1 MTDVSKFVVAAAA
14 GDLAKVRE
22 LLAAAPSLLN
32 TKDDEG
38 ATALHHAALG
48 GRQEVV
54 RYLVAQGADVNA
66 RDDRF
71 DATPTGWAIEYLREL
86 GGCLA
91 TEIEDALLS
100 IRQRDVER
108 LGRLLMRT
116 PALAGCAD
124 AQGKA
129 LLQHAAETGD
139 TDIHR
144 LFEEATASLNKG
156 LT

>member
-1 MTDVSKFVVAAAA
+1 MTDASEFVAAAAA

-22 LLAAAPSLLN
+22 LLAATPSLLN
-32 TKDDEG
+32 TKDGEG
-38 ATALHHAALG
+38 AIALHHAALS

-91 TEIEDALLS
+91 IEIEDVLLT

-108 LGRLLMRT
+108 LGRFLTRT
-116 PALAGCAD
+116 PALARCAD

-129 LLQHAAETGD
+129 LLQHAAETGNA
-139 TDIHR
+139 DIRR
-144 LFEEATASLNKG
+144 LFEEATRRPTRG
-156 LT
+156 